1 MTDLQKSL
9 APDLTD
15 ADWTHLTGAMQTRS
29 VDAGSAI
36 ELPDT
41 TLGLIESGTVAVLM
55 PTSRG
60 VLELRELGPG
70 EFLAEEGFVDGR
82 APGTQLLARDAVT
95 LKTLDRSEVDEGLWK
110 AHPGTTARLFLSL
123 GRLIAGRVR
132 AGSAVRI
139 ENIDDDPE
147 LEVISA
153 LCALSSHDCRPTQP
167 IQVMPARAYAGRGP
181 EHKTTEE
188 NMRDVRLLA
197 DLLMPLGHELYH
209 GLGERVVVR
218 TFDDGMAVLTEGEQ
232 PDGLYM
238 LLDGEV
244 EVRVQGEGGIRPVAK
259 LGSGSVFGQM
269 SFLLQTPRTATCTAC
284 GETTIGMV
292 SAHLVDGLI
301 RYAEQGR
308 RAGLVGIEW
317 IAGQCADDLRRMTE
331 SLKEA
336 FERSGA
342 GA

>member
-1 MTDLQKSL
+1 MADARQSL
-9 APDLTD
+9 TPDLTE
-15 ADWTHLTGAMQTRS
+15 ADWTHLAAAMRPMR
-29 VDAGSAI
+29 VPADGEI
-36 ELPDT
+36 ELPAGV
-41 TLGLIESGTVAVLM
+41 LGLIESGTVGVLM
-55 PTSRG
+55 PTNRG

-70 EFLAEEGFVDGR
+70 EFIGEEGFIDGR
-82 APGTQLLARDAVT
+82 SSETQLVARNAVH
-95 LKTLDRSEVDEGLWK
+95 LDLLDRDSVDRDLWR
-110 AHPGTTARLFLSL
+110 AHPGTAARLFLSL
-123 GRLIAGRVR
+123 GRILAGRVR

-139 ENIDDDPE
+139 ENLDEDPE
-147 LEVISA
+147 LEVVSA

-181 EHKTTEE
+181 EHKSAEE

-218 TFDDGMAVLTEGEQ
+218 TFDDGAPVLTQGEM

-238 LLDGEV
+238 LLAGEI
-244 EVRVQGEGGIRPVAK
+244 EVRVDGADGIRPVAR
-259 LGSGSVFGQM
+259 LGAGSVFGQM

-317 IAGQCADDLRRMTE
+317 IARQCAEDLRRMTRN
-331 SLKEA
+331 LKAA
-336 FERSGA
+336 FEGRGPGA
-342 GA
+342 